1 MSPSSPSLSPPS
13 FPAPDTALHALHGE
27 TMGTNWSVRLIASPR
42 EDLHA
47 LHALIQAELDR
58 VVAQMSTWE
67 TESDISRFNRAQ
79 AGHWQVLPD
88 AFFTVLRCALD
99 IAEASEGAFDP
110 TIGPLVGLWGFG
122 AHAQSRAV
130 PDDDRRDSTRQQ
142 VGWRRLVLDADHRRL
157 LQPGGVQ
164 LDLSAIAKG
173 HAVDAVAEALRAHGL
188 AAALV
193 EVGGELFGYGRKPDG
208 ERWRVL
214 IESSPDEEE
223 AAGLEPRIA
232 VIDDLAVATSG
243 DRWHWFEQAGKRY
256 THTLD
261 PRTGKPVSSARAAVT
276 VLAPTA
282 MEADGWATALT
293 VLGADAGLA
302 LAERRGIAARFVVRE
317 GDTLAERAS
326 SRFASHL
333 AA

>member
-1 MSPSSPSLSPPS
+1 M
-13 FPAPDTALHALHGE
+13 HALHGE
-27 TMGTNWSVRLIASPR
+27 TMGTSWSVRLVASPR

-47 LHALIQAELDR
+47 LHALIQGELDR

-67 TESDISRFNRAQ
+67 TESDISRFNRAP
-79 AGHWQVLPD
+79 AGHWQRLPD

-110 TIGPLVGLWGFG
+110 TVGPLVGLWGFG

-130 PDDDRRDSTRQQ
+130 PEDDRRDSTRQQ
-142 VGWRRLVLDADHRRL
+142 VGWRRLTLDADHRRL

-173 HAVDAVAEALRAHGL
+173 HAVDAVAAALRARGL

-214 IESSPDEEE
+214 VESSPDEEE

-232 VIDDLAVATSG
+232 IIDELAVATSG
-243 DRWHWFEQAGKRY
+243 DRWHWFEQAGERY

-261 PRTGKPVSSARAAVT
+261 PRTGTPVSSARAAVT

-302 LAERRGIAARFVVRE
+302 LAERRGLAARFVVRD
-317 GDTLAERAS
+317 GDTLEERAS
-326 SRFASHL
+326 SRFAPHL